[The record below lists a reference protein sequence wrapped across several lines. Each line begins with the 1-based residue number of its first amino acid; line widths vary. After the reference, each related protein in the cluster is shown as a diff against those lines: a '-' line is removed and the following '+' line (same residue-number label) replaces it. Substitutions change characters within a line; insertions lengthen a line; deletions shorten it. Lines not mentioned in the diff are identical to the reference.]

1 MKIGVMFLKQERVVF
16 MIKRIK
22 LSGNPCNI
30 GELHGRHGKSEIIQ
44 SLETYESLFHGYSN
58 IDWNRAREV
67 ALEHLPAIEAYNLDF
82 IEEMEGVAKGA
93 GVDFEDILVLNTRSE
108 IALTGNRTF
117 SDGCTAIAVTPP
129 HSKDTIIGQN
139 WDWKQS
145 QSKSLLLLEIEQE
158 GKPSIKMITEGGIIG
173 KIGFNSAG
181 IGVCLNALMTDRKS
195 AQIPIHLGLRS
206 VLNSNSLHEAISKI
220 KHGQMASTANFL
232 IASFEGE
239 GRSMAAN
246 IEVSPFGIDMFA
258 GIDGTVVHT
267 NHICS
272 HEIKKHL
279 KETNEFIFEDSMIRK
294 NRAEYLVHL
303 NTRAGA
309 EINEEHFKEWFTDKY
324 NYPNSI
330 NHHANPNAPE
340 HRQMETVFS
349 IIMNLTKQTMQ
360 LCIGK
365 PTVDGYVTV

>member
-1 MKIGVMFLKQERVVF
+1 
-16 MIKRIK
+16 MINRIK
-22 LSGNPCNI
+22 LSGSPYQI
-30 GELHGRHGKSEIIQ
+30 GELHGRKGKKEVIQ
-44 SLETYESLFHGYSN
+44 SLETYESLFWGYSTLT
-58 IDWNRAREV
+58 WSQAREV
-67 ALEHLPAIEAYNLDF
+67 ALEHLTAIEAYNSDF
-82 IEEMEGVAKGA
+82 IKEMEGVAKGA

-108 IALTGNRTF
+108 IALTGIRTF
-117 SDGCTAIAVTPP
+117 SDGCTAIATTPP
-129 HSKDTIIGQN
+129 ISKDTIIGQN
-139 WDWKQS
+139 WDWKHS
-145 QSKSLLLLEIEQE
+145 QTKSLLLLEIEQE
-158 GKPSIKMITEGGIIG
+158 GKPVIKMITEGGIIG

-195 AQIPIHLGLRS
+195 AQLPIHLGLRS
-206 VLNSNSLHEAISKI
+206 VLNSHSLHEAISKI
-220 KHGQMASTANFL
+220 NHGQIASAANFL
-232 IASFEGE
+232 IASYEGE
-239 GRSMAAN
+239 GQSMAAN

-267 NHICS
+267 NHLCS
-272 HEIKKHL
+272 QELKNHL

-294 NRAEYLVHL
+294 NRAEQLIHVKAK
-303 NTRAGA
+303 AGT
-309 EINEEHFKEWFTDKY
+309 EINEENYKEWFTDTF

-365 PTVDGYVTV
+365 PTVEGYVKV